1 MHTPTI
7 RYNLHTIM
15 RQARQRRKRILT
27 LIDRGWTQREMADL
41 YRVSRQR
48 MSQLVA
54 DAKRMA

>member
-1 MHTPTI
+1 MSRTK
-7 RYNLHTIM
+7 YNVHLVM

-27 LIDRGWTQREMADL
+27 LIGRGWTQREIAEL
-41 YRVSRQR
+41 YNVSRQR